1 MADFCIMRKP
11 VIAID
16 GFSSTGKS
24 SISKAIAARLG
35 LVHMDTGALY
45 RAVTY
50 YALHHCFYNEEIDF
64 GCLISELPSINL
76 EFRNIS
82 GTLVLFLNGQDITAE
97 IREPEISGFVSLVAK
112 QAEVRNYL
120 LDLQRKG
127 AAAGGIIMDGRD
139 IGTVVLP
146 DADYKFFLTASVDE
160 RTNRRHLELTN
171 QGVTIDKMAVRENLV
186 TRDRIDSER
195 ETAPLKKAADAI
207 LIDNTDLNKEETIS
221 LITSYIKEF

>member
-1 MADFCIMRKP
+1 MRKP

-76 EFRNIS
+76 EFRNVS

>member
-1 MADFCIMRKP
+1 MRKP

-35 LVHMDTGALY
+35 FVHMDTGALY

-82 GTLVLFLNGQDITAE
+82 GTLVLLLNGQDITAE

-112 QAEVRNYL
+112 QVEVRNYL
-120 LDLQRKG
+120 LALQRKG

>member
-1 MADFCIMRKP
+1 MRKP

-76 EFRNIS
+76 EFRNVS

-112 QAEVRNYL
+112 QA
-120 LDLQRKG
+120 
-127 AAAGGIIMDGRD
+127 
-139 IGTVVLP
+139 
-146 DADYKFFLTASVDE
+146 
-160 RTNRRHLELTN
+160 
-171 QGVTIDKMAVRENLV
+171 
-186 TRDRIDSER
+186 
-195 ETAPLKKAADAI
+195 
-207 LIDNTDLNKEETIS
+207 
-221 LITSYIKEF
+221 

>member
-1 MADFCIMRKP
+1 MRKP

-35 LVHMDTGALY
+35 LIHMDTGALY

>member
-1 MADFCIMRKP
+1 MMRKP

-50 YALHHCFYNEEIDF
+50 YALHHCFNNEEIDF

>member
-1 MADFCIMRKP
+1 MRKP

-76 EFRNIS
+76 EFRNVS

-97 IREPEISGFVSLVAK
+97 IAK

>member
-1 MADFCIMRKP
+1 MRKP

-35 LVHMDTGALY
+35 FVHMDTGALY

>member
-1 MADFCIMRKP
+1 MRKP

-76 EFRNIS
+76 EFRNVS

-207 LIDNTDLNKEETIS
+207 LIDNTDLDKEETIS

>member
-1 MADFCIMRKP
+1 
-11 VIAID
+11 
-16 GFSSTGKS
+16 
-24 SISKAIAARLG
+24 
-35 LVHMDTGALY
+35 
-45 RAVTY
+45 
-50 YALHHCFYNEEIDF
+50 
-64 GCLISELPSINL
+64 
-76 EFRNIS
+76 
-82 GTLVLFLNGQDITAE
+82 
-97 IREPEISGFVSLVAK
+97 
-112 QAEVRNYL
+112 
-120 LDLQRKG
+120 
-127 AAAGGIIMDGRD
+127 MDGRD

-207 LIDNTDLNKEETIS
+207 LIDNTDLDKEETIS

>member
-1 MADFCIMRKP
+1 MRKP

-50 YALHHCFYNEEIDF
+50 YALHHCFNNEEIDF
-64 GCLISELPSINL
+64 SCLISELPSINL

-207 LIDNTDLNKEETIS
+207 LIDNTALNKEETIS

>member
-1 MADFCIMRKP
+1 MRKP

-112 QAEVRNYL
+112 QTEVRNYL